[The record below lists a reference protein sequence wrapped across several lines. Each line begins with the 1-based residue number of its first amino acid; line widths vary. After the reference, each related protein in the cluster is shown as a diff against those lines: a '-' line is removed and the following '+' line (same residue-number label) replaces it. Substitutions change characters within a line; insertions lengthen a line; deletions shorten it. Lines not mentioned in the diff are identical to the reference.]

1 MTRAKKV
8 LSGALAVAA
17 LGLIAW
23 TQTANPQPQPAA
35 QEPPPREYQK
45 PSNDYMTGFLSR
57 SSHPLGLKE
66 DPAVRRMLNQGSV
79 AWAVRSGS
87 RHVLD

>member
-1 MTRAKKV
+1 MRARRV

-17 LGLIAW
+17 FGLLAW
-23 TQTANPQPQPAA
+23 PQAANPGRPSTS
-35 QEPPPREYQK
+35 QETPPREYQK
-45 PSNDYMTGFLSR
+45 PSNDYMNGFLSR
-57 SSHPLGLKE
+57 STHPLGLKD
-66 DPAVRRMLNQGSV
+66 DPAVRRMLNQGPM